1 MGQSEETYN
10 VRADLTT
17 EDRILGDH
25 DDKFRQT
32 MRRFF
37 VKNVCVSYWE
47 QIQSTAAVA
56 IASGLGGR
64 AGGQHRRTPGVLS
77 VSIIEHETSH
87 I

>member
-37 VKNVCVSYWE
+37 VKNVCVSNWE

-64 AGGQHRRTPGVLS
+64 AGNIGEPPECFL
-77 VSIIEHETSH
+77 
-87 I
+87 